1 MNLTDELSA
10 LLARPPKAER
20 VATIQAAIQ
29 FKQLHERVTKY
40 MRSGKKTST
49 QTQSLISALKE
60 YQ

>member
-1 MNLTDELSA
+1 MNLVEELIA

-20 VATIQAAIQ
+20 VASIQAAVQ

-40 MRSGKKTST
+40 VRSSKQTAT